1 MNIMAIE
8 EHIKYA
14 TNTLAKYCK
23 SVECCDCKIKF
34 WCLIIRRGFR
44 IEYANEAEQ
53 YNTPDKMLNRC
64 IEAGWTE
71 IKVKNDDIRIFQNV
85 CHDGELVQVA
95 VPVDEYVI
103 GCDEILACSMKGIL
117 KYENSFK

>member
-1 MNIMAIE
+1 MNELDNAR
-8 EHIKYA
+8 KV
-14 TNTLAKYCK
+14 LAEYCAK
-23 SVECCDCKIKF
+23 TDCEDCENKF

-53 YNTPDKMLNRC
+53 YNTPDKMLNRL
-64 IEAGWTE
+64 IETGWTE

-95 VPVDEYVI
+95 VPVDEHVI

-117 KYENSFK
+117 KYENSFNF